1 MLCFSYGFIRIRLF
15 SIISFFSRFLR
26 NTYILLLLFL
36 FDCCKTAR
44 RSSQSFLK
52 EISPEYSLEGL
63 MLKLKL
69 QCFGHLM
76 RRADSFEKTLML
88 EKIEGRRRRG
98 RQRMRWLDGI
108 TDSMDMSLSK
118 LWELAMDREAWH
130 AAVHGV
136 AKSWT
141 WLSNWT
147 ELKWSSMRSE
157 VVFLHL
163 STHPSTY
170 QPKHSFTQSFIQP
183 SSIHSCIHASIRP
196 LIYLPTHPSVYQ
208 PIHLL
213 IHPSAHSSNQPT
225 IHPPIHVSIH
235 CSIHPLFYVPTH
247 LPIYQSVPFLT
258 QPSVHSSNQPNVQHP
273 SIHLSPNSPISKI
286 IADGDCSHEI
296 KRCSLEEWLWQ
307 T

>member
-15 SIISFFSRFLR
+15 SIISFFSRFLQ
-26 NTYILLLLFL
+26 NTYILFILFL
-36 FDCCKTAR
+36 FDCCKIER

-141 WLSNWT
+141 
-147 ELKWSSMRSE
+147 
-157 VVFLHL
+157 
-163 STHPSTY
+163 
-170 QPKHSFTQSFIQP
+170 
-183 SSIHSCIHASIRP
+183 
-196 LIYLPTHPSVYQ
+196 
-208 PIHLL
+208 
-213 IHPSAHSSNQPT
+213 
-225 IHPPIHVSIH
+225 
-235 CSIHPLFYVPTH
+235 
-247 LPIYQSVPFLT
+247 
-258 QPSVHSSNQPNVQHP
+258 
-273 SIHLSPNSPISKI
+273 
-286 IADGDCSHEI
+286 
-296 KRCSLEEWLWQ
+296 
-307 T
+307 